1 MKLSTEAIAQNLRDA
16 GCPEDFIKR
25 FIACLTHGT
34 PAERERMLEQER
46 RCILEKVHDEQ
57 KRLDC
62 FDYLRYA
69 LKKEQEGTV

>member
-1 MKLSTEAIAQNLRDA
+1 MKLNTEDIAQNLRDA
-16 GCPEDFIKR
+16 GCPEKFIQR
-25 FIACLTHGT
+25 FLATLAHGT

-57 KRLDC
+57 KRLYC

-69 LKKEQEGTV
+69 LKKEQEKTI

>member
-1 MKLSTEAIAQNLRDA
+1 MQLSIDAITQNLRDA

-25 FIACLTHGT
+25 FLACLTHGT
-34 PAERERMLEQER
+34 PAEQERLLEQER

-57 KRLDC
+57 KKLDC

-69 LKKEQEGTV
+69 LKRKQG

>member
-1 MKLSTEAIAQNLRDA
+1 MKLSIDAITQNLRDA

-25 FIACLTHGT
+25 FLACLTHGT
-34 PAERERMLEQER
+34 PIEQERMLERER

-57 KRLDC
+57 KKLDC

-69 LKKEQEGTV
+69 LKRKQG